1 MVRRSISAI
10 AYGDEKSKRIK
21 VGKRCSI
28 LGTEL
33 EYVFMGA
40 ASGCRS
46 CRTGGGPG
54 APMTRPDDGKFEQG
68 DVNEW

>member
-1 MVRRSISAI
+1 MQRSIF
-10 AYGDEKSKRIK
+10 
-21 VGKRCSI
+21 
-28 LGTEL
+28 GTEL
-33 EYVFMGA
+33 EYVSMGA
-40 ASGCRS
+40 ASGGRS